1 MIWSTTARTK
11 RPQKRARELPG
22 VSNLRP
28 ASGLL
33 FFIYAVSSFR
43 PHLPR
48 SALILRRLIASGPGI
63 MNPLLRRTALF
74 MIIAAAIAWPRG
86 ARAATRNVVAFSGFA
101 PGTIVVKTSERR
113 LYFVIDGDR
122 ALRFPVGV
130 GRAGMSWTGS
140 ARVEGKFVR
149 PAWSPPDMIRRE
161 NPNLP
166 EVIPGGAANNPMGD
180 AALTLRGG
188 EYAIHGTNRPSSIG
202 GFVSHGCIRMYNSDI
217 RELYRLVSIGTPVV
231 VEQ

>member
-1 MIWSTTARTK
+1 
-11 RPQKRARELPG
+11 
-22 VSNLRP
+22 
-28 ASGLL
+28 
-33 FFIYAVSSFR
+33 
-43 PHLPR
+43 
-48 SALILRRLIASGPGI
+48 
-63 MNPLLRRTALF
+63 MNPVLLRTALVLI
-74 MIIAAAIAWPRG
+74 MAAANVAPHV
-86 ARAATRNVVAFSGFA
+86 ARAATRDVVAFSGFA
-101 PGTIVVKTSERR
+101 PGTIVVKTGERR
-113 LYFVIDGDR
+113 LYFVIDSSR

-130 GRAGMSWTGS
+130 GRAGMTWTGS
-140 ARVEGKFVR
+140 ARVEGKFMR

-161 NPNLP
+161 NPRLP

-188 EYAIHGTNRPSSIG
+188 EYAIHGTNRPSSVG

>member
-1 MIWSTTARTK
+1 
-11 RPQKRARELPG
+11 
-22 VSNLRP
+22 
-28 ASGLL
+28 
-33 FFIYAVSSFR
+33 
-43 PHLPR
+43 
-48 SALILRRLIASGPGI
+48 
-63 MNPLLRRTALF
+63 MNPVLLRTALVLI
-74 MIIAAAIAWPRG
+74 MAVANVSPHV
-86 ARAATRNVVAFSGFA
+86 ARATTRDVVSFSGFA
-101 PGTIVVKTSERR
+101 PGTIVVKTGERR
-113 LYFVIDGDR
+113 LYFVIDSSR

-130 GRAGMSWTGS
+130 GRAGMTWTGS
-140 ARVEGKFVR
+140 ARVEGKFMR

-161 NPNLP
+161 NPRLP

-188 EYAIHGTNRPSSIG
+188 EYAIHGTNRPSSVG